1 MQQLNLLWIIGAS
14 QGILLTLFLLLKK
27 DRKINLPLILFVF
40 LTSVE
45 LFFQYIYAEKLI
57 FQYPHML
64 YITEPF
70 SMLSGVL
77 IFFYVR
83 NILYGNFIFK
93 KTDLLFLIPFVL
105 YVIYY
110 LPSYNQSAEDKI
122 YDIIAFYNFGISWR
136 ENLYE
141 WIAEVVVTVPFL
153 VFSVRLL
160 KKYHLK
166 IKNNYSDISKISYS
180 VVRNLIIASVFLYSF
195 EILIIVF
202 AFWGLEIVVLLNTFL
217 YIAIIVIV
225 YIIGYDALVRKK
237 NEIIK
242 YIYIEENLN
251 TNSSALSDIIKN
263 NNIETRRKYEKNALT
278 ELKSTEI
285 SKKIS
290 ISIEKVKPYRNPELR
305 LTDFAELIDEHPNN
319 VSQVLNDVLKKNFY
333 DFINFYRIE
342 EAKLLLKSPEYK
354 NYTITAIGF
363 EVGFNSK
370 TSFYSS
376 FKKFTDT
383 TPAQFQKLHK
393 PE

>member
-1 MQQLNLLWIIGAS
+1 
-14 QGILLTLFLLLKK
+14 
-27 DRKINLPLILFVF
+27 
-40 LTSVE
+40 
-45 LFFQYIYAEKLI
+45 
-57 FQYPHML
+57 
-64 YITEPF
+64 
-70 SMLSGVL
+70 
-77 IFFYVR
+77 
-83 NILYGNFIFK
+83 
-93 KTDLLFLIPFVL
+93 
-105 YVIYY
+105 
-110 LPSYNQSAEDKI
+110 
-122 YDIIAFYNFGISWR
+122 
-136 ENLYE
+136 
-141 WIAEVVVTVPFL
+141 
-153 VFSVRLL
+153 
-160 KKYHLK
+160 
-166 IKNNYSDISKISYS
+166 

-202 AFWGLEIVVLLNTFL
+202 AFWDLEIVVLLNTFL

-263 NNIETRRKYEKNALT
+263 NNTETRRKYEKNALT

-342 EAKLLLKSPEYK
+342 EAKLLLKSPYFN

-370 TSFYSS
+370 TSFYSA
-376 FKKFTDT
+376 FKKFANT
-383 TPAQFQKLHK
+383 TPAQFQKSNSIELQ
-393 PE
+393 